1 MLSSL
6 HADMPAQTCG
16 HLERQAADLEAT
28 AHPALD
34 ALTRVVT
41 TATLERVCIRIRIHL
56 ARPLHVLC
64 TAEKGFPHCGPN
76 CRARMLEV
84 CGRRAPR

>member
-1 MLSSL
+1 MRWLAVALLFVL
-6 HADMPAQTCG
+6 HWAVHQRCFAGVAQTCG

-41 TATLERVCIRIRIHL
+41 TATLERVRLRHCLRCQSQVST
-56 ARPLHVLC
+56 RPL
-64 TAEKGFPHCGPN
+64 AE
-76 CRARMLEV
+76 L
-84 CGRRAPR
+84 